1 MVGDDFFLDEHGQH
15 QMNNKRQQ
23 CDEWIDDASF
33 VTETMMDLNFINY
46 VVVIV
51 FV

>member
-23 CDEWIDDASF
+23 CDVIFDASF